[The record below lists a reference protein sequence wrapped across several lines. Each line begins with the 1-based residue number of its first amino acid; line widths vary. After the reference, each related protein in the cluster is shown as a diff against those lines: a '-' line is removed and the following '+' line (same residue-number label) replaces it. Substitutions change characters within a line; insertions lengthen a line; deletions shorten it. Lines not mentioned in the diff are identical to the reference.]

1 MLLLPLNEDEE
12 LDDVAFDWKFLLGTR
27 FKKASNVRRK
37 IGSIIVN
44 LYCPFLVFFIIGRGM
59 VNSSQGIIIIR
70 ILLRR
75 LLFIHPSFDQVL
87 HQEQLQ

>member
-44 LYCPFLVFFIIGRGM
+44 LYCAPFWSF
-59 VNSSQGIIIIR
+59 SSLDEEWLIR
-70 ILLRR
+70 VKGLL
-75 LLFIHPSFDQVL
+75 LYESC
-87 HQEQLQ
+87 